1 MLNGLCSFKYL
12 YLKLSS
18 LFISERRWE
27 KCWNWVSNGALSF
40 YVLQKID
47 QRGTSFSSSAKELNT
62 QSELGIF
69 YSLRIWWYSQKFY
82 STHYP
87 IGSVVCFAC
96 LFLSI
101 YPFKIKR
108 NVYWLQQLYSLFD
121 PVHGAEK
128 LEQQTLSPEEVD
140 TLELNFL
147 AYLFQVLL
155 LVVTVSHC
163 YHLLRWEF
171 FLFPFLGLQTLMLCW
186 VVPIQLY
193 IISFLLGYA
202 FHIISNGMIIQGIIS
217 NVISY
222 ILIYGL

>member
-12 YLKLSS
+12 YPKIKLSFHLGKKMRKMLKLSFKWS
-18 LFISERRWE
+18 FEFLCFAEDRSERDEFLKFCKRVEYTIRAW
-27 KCWNWVSNGALSF
+27 
-40 YVLQKID
+40 YILQFED
-47 QRGTSFSSSAKELNT
+47 MMVFSEILQHS
-62 QSELGIF
+62 
-69 YSLRIWWYSQKFY
+69 
-82 STHYP
+82 YP

>member
-1 MLNGLCSFKYL
+1 MRKM
-12 YLKLSS
+12 LKLSFKWS
-18 LFISERRWE
+18 FKFLCFAEDRSERDEFLKFCKRVEYTIRAW
-27 KCWNWVSNGALSF
+27 
-40 YVLQKID
+40 YILQFED
-47 QRGTSFSSSAKELNT
+47 MMVFSEILQHS
-62 QSELGIF
+62 
-69 YSLRIWWYSQKFY
+69 
-82 STHYP
+82 YP

-163 YHLLRWEF
+163 YHLLRGIF
-171 FLFPFLGLQTLMLCW
+171 FF
-186 VVPIQLY
+186 
-193 IISFLLGYA
+193 
-202 FHIISNGMIIQGIIS
+202 FHF
-217 NVISY
+217 
-222 ILIYGL
+222 